1 MGVYQH
7 LAILAV
13 FILVYSA
20 TAGRLEKLPISG
32 AILALGFGLA
42 CGPLGLGIFTL
53 NVHDEL
59 LRTMAELTLALVLFT
74 DAAQADLD
82 VLKISLQIPGRLLL
96 VGLPL
101 TILMGFSLGVLIF
114 PGIPLFEIAVLATML
129 APTDA
134 ALGKAVVTNMSVPAA
149 LREGLNVESGFNDG
163 ICVPVLLV
171 FLALATHAVTHESG
185 FHLALLLVMREIGIG
200 AAVGLL
206 LTTSSVWALRKCA
219 QRNWITATWRQLPV
233 PALAFLCFAMA
244 QILGGSGFIAAFSGG
259 ILFGGL
265 LKSYKGDLLRAAEGA
280 GDTLSLITWMTFG
293 SVVVGQVVGKFS
305 WSILLYSVLSL
316 TVIRMLPVYLSFA
329 GMTMS
334 TGRKLFVGWFGP
346 RGLASVVFAFMVLHR
361 NLPNGEELAL
371 TVACTIILSI
381 LAHGFSANPLSA
393 LMASKK

>member
-1 MGVYQH
+1 
-7 LAILAV
+7 
-13 FILVYSA
+13 
-20 TAGRLEKLPISG
+20 
-32 AILALGFGLA
+32 
-42 CGPLGLGIFTL
+42 
-53 NVHDEL
+53 
-59 LRTMAELTLALVLFT
+59 MAELTLALVLFT

-206 LTTSSVWALRKCA
+206 
-219 QRNWITATWRQLPV
+219 RQHQAYGHCGSAPNAIGS
-233 PALAFLCFAMA
+233 PPP
-244 QILGGSGFIAAFSGG
+244 GGSFQCPPWRFFVSPWRRSLAAADSSPPFPAGSSSG
-259 ILFGGL
+259 
-265 LKSYKGDLLRAAEGA
+265 D
-280 GDTLSLITWMTFG
+280 
-293 SVVVGQVVGKFS
+293 
-305 WSILLYSVLSL
+305 
-316 TVIRMLPVYLSFA
+316 
-329 GMTMS
+329 
-334 TGRKLFVGWFGP
+334 
-346 RGLASVVFAFMVLHR
+346 
-361 NLPNGEELAL
+361 
-371 TVACTIILSI
+371 C
-381 LAHGFSANPLSA
+381 
-393 LMASKK
+393 